1 MKPPSLLSR
10 VARHSRLSWRA
21 LGYGSVEPP
30 PFLTVFINSICNL
43 TCEHCFYWQQLNKRD
58 DLNLEE
64 FKRLSSELG
73 PVEILNIS
81 GGEPYLQP
89 DFAEIVELFVKNNGV
104 RQIYVPTNGYFTK
117 KTEEAMR
124 AIMNSCP
131 ELDLFVNEFSLDGT
145 PEFHNTFRG
154 NAKSFEKA
162 METYDMLAGLQE
174 EDERFRIHTTSTA
187 TGDNLAELK
196 ALCDLLYERCPK
208 MDHHGIAIIRGDRK
222 NPSLEG
228 PELDTFR
235 ELYEYTRSVWAVRE
249 EGRFGAMVE
258 PMLQW
263 AKTRT
268 AEKKR
273 QVVHCTAG
281 KLTGVVHANGDV
293 SVCETHKPI
302 GNLRQSSFR
311 EIWCGPAA
319 TELRR
324 SIRACE
330 CWCTQEIAMWPSI
343 VFQPFVLGQALVAV
357 RPWPSPSRNP
367 LAKAGPHE

>member
-1 MKPPSLLSR
+1 MKPPNLLSR

-21 LGYGSVEPP
+21 LGYGSVKPP

-43 TCEHCFYWQQLNKRD
+43 TCEHCFYWQHLNKRD
-58 DLNLEE
+58 DLTLEE
-64 FKRLSSELG
+64 FKKLSEDLG
-73 PVEILNIS
+73 PIETLNLS

-124 AIMNSCP
+124 AIMHSCP
-131 ELDLFVNEFSLDGT
+131 ELELFVNEFSLDGT
-145 PEFHNTFRG
+145 PEFHNVFRG
-154 NAKSFEKA
+154 NPKSFEKA
-162 METYDMLAGLQE
+162 MDTYDMLAELQE
-174 EDERFRIHTTSTA
+174 EDERFRIHTTATA
-187 TGDNLAELK
+187 TGDNLEELR
-196 ALCDLLYERCPK
+196 ALCNLLHERCPK
-208 MDHHGIAIIRGDRK
+208 MDHFGLAIIRGDRK

-228 PELDTFR
+228 PELTAFR
-235 ELYEYTRSVWAVRE
+235 ELYEYTRAVWEKRE

-293 SVCETHKPI
+293 SVCETHKPL
-302 GNLRQSSFR
+302 GNLRQEGFR
-311 EIWCGPAA
+311 DIWCSEAA
-319 TELRR
+319 NELRR

-343 VFQPFVLGQALVAV
+343 VFQPFVLGQAMLTV
-357 RPWPSPSRNP
+357 RPWGKSS
-367 LAKAGPHE
+367 KAPPE